1 LLTPNT
7 PTESSRSKPRR
18 RRSGG
23 SPNRNSGKIQSS
35 LFEGTGRDRGAC
47 AIASGVDLA
56 GRAREGGWARE
67 ARGRARAGRS
77 GQRPGAAD
85 RILWRGEEDD
95 ERDAEMDGAG
105 RGEERT
111 KQREER
117 GEKMSGHATSEKTAF
132 LPSFVR
138 SAPVYCRFQLHQ

>member
-1 LLTPNT
+1 M
-7 PTESSRSKPRR
+7 
-18 RRSGG
+18 
-23 SPNRNSGKIQSS
+23 
-35 LFEGTGRDRGAC
+35 GAC

-67 ARGRARAGRS
+67 ARGRARVGRS
-77 GQRPGAAD
+77 GQRPGAAG

-117 GEKMSGHATSEKTAF
+117 GEKMSGHATSEKNR
-132 LPSFVR
+132 LPSFLCAVCPCLLPF
-138 SAPVYCRFQLHQ
+138 SASSVISSKTKNSDQP